1 MSPIG
6 SYVGG
11 LTSKGQVGVLLGEH
25 RGWIL
30 RMATLI
36 KGRLSDNRPEACGA
50 SFQTSERTSACFP
63 LIKECSISPPAK
75 REALHS
81 LEPKACR
88 LMSLCSYRPAKP
100 RRIRTDSKHS
110 LRLFDMSFLLVTRL
124 LNSRICLFR
133 TDSSQYRFA
142 TFLYPQAYE
151 QSESALS
158 NSKPLTSCLPLYR
171 GKGSRL
177 RPG

>member
-1 MSPIG
+1 MRCASDIRKFNG
-6 SYVGG
+6 
-11 LTSKGQVGVLLGEH
+11 TS
-25 RGWIL
+25 
-30 RMATLI
+30 MA
-36 KGRLSDNRPEACGA
+36 DNKTVRPETIMVP
-50 SFQTSERTSACFP
+50 FQTTDRKPSRLPFRLQREN
-63 LIKECSISPPAK
+63 ISMLSFNKRMFHIPPAK

-171 GKGSRL
+171 GKGNRL
-177 RPG
+177 LPG